1 MIEGI
6 IFDMDGVLVA
16 LNVSLEEMVKKV
28 EEKSQVQVEPLGFR
42 WVLERAMKDREFY
55 REVMEALDELEVS
68 AVRERMTVFPETK
81 RVVTYLGERY
91 PLVLVT
97 LQGRRAAEMVLEKL
111 EIRRFFK
118 FVFTREDSFFRK
130 EQIEKAVQAL
140 GVDKERVLVVGD
152 RRSDKVAAEEVG
164 CKVVIVRRKKQA
176 AVEGVDVISSLDE
189 LPKVIERMSRGGGEL
204 P

>member
-16 LNVSLEEMVKKV
+16 LNVSVEEMVKKV
-28 EEKSQVQVEPLGFR
+28 EERVRVQVGASGFR
-42 WVLERAMKDREFY
+42 GVLERAMRDRDFY
-55 REVMEALDELEVS
+55 REVMDALDELEAS
-68 AVRERMTVFPETK
+68 AVRERMTVFPETR
-81 RVVTYLGERY
+81 RVITYLGERY

-164 CKVVIVRRKKQA
+164 CKVVLVRRRRQA
-176 AVEGVDVISSLDE
+176 PAEEEHVISSLDE
-189 LPKVIERMSRGGGEL
+189 LPRVIERMSGLGN
-204 P
+204 PP